1 MQHTPIYIHIHTH
14 IYKHI
19 YIYMSRVHLGVSPN
33 AEIPLHTYRTR
44 QHTPHPTPNTQH
56 TTHNTNTKHNDG
68 IDRKHKN
75 TSAKSLEKYH
85 LKSAYVSNHI
95 HTPREKERK
104 THTQSESTSKST
116 KAVRPVL
123 KRT

>member
-1 MQHTPIYIHIHTH
+1 M
-14 IYKHI
+14 
-19 YIYMSRVHLGVSPN
+19 GVSPN

-56 TTHNTNTKHNDG
+56 ATHNTKHTRKHHDG
-68 IDRKHKN
+68 IDSKHKN
-75 TSAKSLEKYH
+75 TSAKSLDKYH
-85 LKSAYVSNHI
+85 LLAAYVSNHM
-95 HTPREKERK
+95 HTPREKARK

-116 KAVRPVL
+116 KAVRPEL